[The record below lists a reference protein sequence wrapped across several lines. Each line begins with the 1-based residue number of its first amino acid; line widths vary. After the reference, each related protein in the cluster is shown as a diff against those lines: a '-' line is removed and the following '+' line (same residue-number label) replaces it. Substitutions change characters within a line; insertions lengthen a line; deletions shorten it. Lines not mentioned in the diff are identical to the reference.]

1 MTPLDA
7 RRKDVLTASDAALAM
22 VLALRADEENAT
34 ALALW
39 IEVTGTSANAYT
51 YDIYFQSVGDA
62 LDDDWHGEQGE
73 LALVVPAA
81 SVEKVR
87 GSMLD
92 VNPDADEGGMFIEN
106 PNRPPRAPASS
117 PVIAGPPVDLSGDVA
132 QRVLQVLEQQINP
145 SIAAHGGRADLVAVE
160 GEVAYLRLSG
170 GCAGCGMAAVT
181 LSQGIEVALRES
193 VQEITRIVDVTDHAS
208 GTNPYYEAAK
218 K

>member
-7 RRKDVLTASDAALAM
+7 SRKDVLTASDAALAM

-39 IEVTGTSANAYT
+39 IEVTGTFANAYT
-51 YDIYFQSVGDA
+51 YDIYFQSLGDA
-62 LDDDWHGEQGE
+62 LDDDWHGEQGG
-73 LALVVPAA
+73 LALVVPAG
-81 SVEKVR
+81 SVDKVR
-87 GSMLD
+87 GSVLD
-92 VNPDADEGGMFIEN
+92 VNPDSDEGGMFIEN
-106 PNRPPRAPASS
+106 PNRPPRPPASS
-117 PVIAGPPVDLSGDVA
+117 PVMTGPPVDLSGDVA

-193 VQEITRIVDVTDHAS
+193 VEEITRIIDVTDHAS